1 MCATVIS
8 RVRTNSTDPA
18 LLHKDA
24 HLVAF
29 DKPAGMPVQPDQSG
43 DPSLLDH
50 AAALLGSPATDVGL
64 VHRLDRPVSGVVVL
78 ALDPGTLR
86 EMNRLFSQRAV
97 EKTYWAIVEGQAP
110 DEGTCAHALGPD
122 TGRRK
127 ARVGPA
133 DADATHVLRYVRL
146 AQGERYALVQV
157 RPEGG
162 GFHQIRAQLA
172 ASGLPIKGDVKY
184 GARRGEPDR
193 SIGLHACRVAF
204 AHPATGRPVLIE
216 APPPTRSIWPALMA
230 LR

>member
-1 MCATVIS
+1 MCVQVIS
-8 RVRTNSTDPA
+8 RVQKNNTEPV
-18 LLHKDA
+18 LLHRDV

-50 AAALLGSPATDVGL
+50 AAASLGLSATDVGL
-64 VHRLDRPVSGVVVL
+64 VHRLDRPVSGVVVF

-86 EMNRLFSQRAV
+86 DMNRLFSQRAV

-110 DEGTCAHALGPD
+110 EEGHCAHVLAHDP
-122 TGRRK
+122 GRRK
-127 ARVGPA
+127 ARVGSA
-133 DADATHVLRYVRL
+133 GTEATHELRYVRL
-146 AQGERYALVQV
+146 VQGERYALVEV

-193 SIGLHACRVAF
+193 SIGLHACKVKLT
-204 AHPATGRPVLIE
+204 HPGTGKQLLIE
-216 APPPTRSIWPALMA
+216 ALPPTRSIWPALMA